1 MNVTVIGGTGFVG
14 SKIVAELAA
23 RGHKVQ
29 TIVRNPEKVQ
39 QAGVSVVK
47 ADVLHDD
54 ITAYLKNAD
63 VVISAYNAGWTNPEL
78 YRDFVEGSRKIE
90 KETEASG
97 AKRLIVIGGAGSLY
111 DAEGN
116 QLVDAADFPESI
128 KPGAAAARDYYN
140 ELKQN
145 TEMDWTY
152 FSPAIEMHPGTSG
165 TRTGIYRTGAD
176 HPVFDEAGRSVLS
189 VEDVAVAIADEAEQH
204 RFPKQRFTAAY

>member
-1 MNVTVIGGTGFVG
+1 MKVTVIGGTGFVG
-14 SKIVAELAA
+14 SKIVSELAT
-23 RGHKVQ
+23 RGHEVQ

-39 QAGVSVVK
+39 DKNIRVIK

-54 ITAYLKNAD
+54 ITAELNDAD

-78 YRDFVEGSRKIE
+78 YRDFIEGSRKIE
-90 KETEASG
+90 KEVAASG
-97 AKRLIVIGGAGSLY
+97 AGRLIVIGGAGSLY

-116 QLVDAADFPESI
+116 QLVDAAGFPESI
-128 KPGAAAARDYYN
+128 KPGASAARDYFK

-145 TEMDWTY
+145 ADLNWTY

-165 TRTGIYRTGAD
+165 TRTGVYRTGTD

-189 VEDVAVAIADEAEQH
+189 VEDVAVAIADEVEKPH
-204 RFPKQRFTAAY
+204 FSRQRFTAAY

>member
-1 MNVTVIGGTGFVG
+1 MNITVIGGTGFVG
-14 SKIVAELAA
+14 SKIVSELIS

-29 TIVRNPEKVQ
+29 TIVRNPEKIQ
-39 QAGVSVVK
+39 DNGISVVK

-54 ITAYLKNAD
+54 ITTYLKNAD

-90 KETEASG
+90 KETEVSG

-128 KPGAAAARDYYN
+128 KPGASAARDYFN
-140 ELKQN
+140 ELKRN
-145 TEMDWTY
+145 TNLDWTY

-176 HPVFDEAGRSVLS
+176 HPVFDTAGRSVLS
-189 VEDVAVAIADEAEQH
+189 VEDVAVAIADEVEQH
-204 RFPKQRFTAAY
+204 RFSKQRFTAAY